1 MKFAEH
7 LGAHITP
14 EWRKQYIQYEEMK
27 AMLYESIQE
36 APSSEVVEPEVLTRY
51 FAKFDETFFTFCEKG
66 KNFRYI
72 LLLVKN
78 ILYGISKIQLNTKD
92 FHFLSFSELTKIN
105 TFYSEKLAEATRKF
119 AALKSELSCQYDHNP
134 KNNDSSFFRLKKQ
147 STKPKEEKL
156 PPRKLQDLKLA
167 FSEYYLS
174 LVLLQNYQN
183 LNFTGTLLIK
193 IK

>member
-66 KNFRYI
+66 KNFI
-72 LLLVKN
+72 NLLLQFKLTLWD
-78 ILYGISKIQLNTKD
+78 IKSITK
-92 FHFLSFSELTKIN
+92 HK
-105 TFYSEKLAEATRKF
+105 
-119 AALKSELSCQYDHNP
+119 
-134 KNNDSSFFRLKKQ
+134 
-147 STKPKEEKL
+147 
-156 PPRKLQDLKLA
+156 
-167 FSEYYLS
+167 
-174 LVLLQNYQN
+174 
-183 LNFTGTLLIK
+183 
-193 IK
+193 